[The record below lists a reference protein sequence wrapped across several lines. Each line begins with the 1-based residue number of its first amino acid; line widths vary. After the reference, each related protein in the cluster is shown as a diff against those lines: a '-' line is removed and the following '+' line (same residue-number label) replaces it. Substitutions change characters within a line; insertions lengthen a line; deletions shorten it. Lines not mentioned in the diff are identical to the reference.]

1 MPSDITQ
8 PVAEFIARQTHFYL
22 STADAKGRPYVQHR
36 GGPAGFLKVMDENTL
51 GFADYAGNRR
61 YVTVGNLGENDN
73 VFMFLMDYP
82 SQRRLK
88 IRGQAGIVTDPDVI
102 RSLRDPNYDA
112 QVERAIVI
120 RVEYWETNCNAHI
133 TQRFTQADVDQAVTP
148 LMTRLA
154 KLEKRLEDAG
164 LPTD

>member
-1 MPSDITQ
+1 MPSDITA

-22 STADAKGRPYVQHR
+22 ATADAKGRPYVQHR
-36 GGPAGFLKVMDENTL
+36 GGPAGFLKVMDERTL

-73 VFMFLMDYP
+73 VFLFLMDYP
-82 SQRRLK
+82 AQRRLK
-88 IRGQAGIVTDPDVI
+88 IRGTAGIVTDPDVI
-102 RSLRDPNYDA
+102 RSLADPNYDA

-120 RVEYWETNCNAHI
+120 RIEYWETNCNAHI
-133 TQRFTQADVDQAVTP
+133 SQRFTQADVDQAVAP
-148 LMTRLA
+148 LTARLARLEQRLA
-154 KLEKRLEDAG
+154 KAG